1 MPRFVNERSKK
12 AGTFRCL
19 RISEVLARLRQVDFR
34 AVVLALL
41 SISAFSLLFFFT
53 ALPASSDNNS
63 QTMALAPVL
72 KNTAASISP
81 LFISHGAPTLP
92 YDDVPARAFL
102 KELGKRVA
110 PAPKAILAVSAHWT
124 TSEPSVSLAEAPE
137 TIHDFYGFPAFMYE
151 VSQSEIRLTQILCL
165 NGQSRIESAYSSPLL
180 PLIVKETHY
189 IVFRA
194 FL

>member
-1 MPRFVNERSKK
+1 MPQAVKGRGKK
-12 AGTFRCL
+12 AGTFPSL
-19 RISEVLARLRQVDFR
+19 RSSKVLAKLRQVEFR
-34 AVVLALL
+34 AIVLALL
-41 SISAFSLLFFFT
+41 SITAFSLFFFT
-53 ALPASSDNNS
+53 ALPAYSDNKS
-63 QTMALAPVL
+63 ETMALAPVL

-81 LFISHGAPTLP
+81 LFISHGSPTLP

-151 VSQSEIRLTQILCL
+151 VS
-165 NGQSRIESAYSSPLL
+165 
-180 PLIVKETHY
+180 
-189 IVFRA
+189 
-194 FL
+194 